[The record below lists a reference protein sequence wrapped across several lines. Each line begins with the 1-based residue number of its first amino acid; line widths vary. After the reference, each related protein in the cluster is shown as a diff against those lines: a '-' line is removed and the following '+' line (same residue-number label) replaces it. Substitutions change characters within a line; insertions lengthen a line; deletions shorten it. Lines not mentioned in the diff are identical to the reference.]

1 MVFQNSFKTY
11 TNENCK
17 MLAWR
22 SHWGSMVITQLVSMR
37 MRVQSPASLSGLRIW
52 HCCELWHRSQT
63 CIYLIPHCCGWR
75 RLAAEALIQ
84 PLAWKLPYA
93 VGVAPKRQKKKKE
106 GLLLVSCLRVEHLGH
121 RVIFPA
127 LQNQTPKWLYQYH
140 IYRMRVK

>member
-17 MLAWR
+17 TLAWR

-93 VGVAPKRQKKKKE
+93 VGVAPKRQKKKKAC
-106 GLLLVSCLRVEHLGH
+106 S
-121 RVIFPA
+121 
-127 LQNQTPKWLYQYH
+127 WLAVWEWNIWATELYFQLYKTKPQSGCTN
-140 IYRMRVK
+140 ITSTE